1 MLITIGADCHMK
13 SHTLVAVD
21 PVGRNLGQITVGTN
35 TDGHLRLLTWAEQ
48 FDEVIFALEDCRH
61 VTRRL
66 ERDLLRAGQKVLRVP
81 TKLMGEARRI
91 ARQPGK
97 SDPIDAEAVAIAALR
112 HPDLPTAQLDGPA
125 RDIKL
130 LSDHRRDL
138 VMQRTRACC
147 QIRWFLHELD
157 PDLDIPARGLRHH
170 NHLKRVR
177 TVLAS
182 MEGTVARLARELT
195 QRIGELNQQ
204 IAQLDKELTTLVKQH
219 APALLEIPGCGVL
232 SAALIVGETAGVERF
247 RNKDA
252 YARFTGTAPVP
263 VWSGS
268 SVGKVRLNRGGNR
281 QMNWALHM
289 IAVTQARG
297 IGPGKDYLTKQ
308 QARGKDRVAGL
319 RLLRRRLSD
328 TVFAALRTDAAITLA
343 SRQQDRDHGLPAA
356 A

>member
-1 MLITIGADCHMK
+1 MLVTIGADCHMK

-138 VMQRTRACC
+138 VMQRTRS
-147 QIRWFLHELD
+147 
-157 PDLDIPARGLRHH
+157 
-170 NHLKRVR
+170 
-177 TVLAS
+177 T
-182 MEGTVARLARELT
+182 
-195 QRIGELNQQ
+195 
-204 IAQLDKELTTLVKQH
+204 
-219 APALLEIPGCGVL
+219 
-232 SAALIVGETAGVERF
+232 SATR
-247 RNKDA
+247 
-252 YARFTGTAPVP
+252 
-263 VWSGS
+263 
-268 SVGKVRLNRGGNR
+268 SVGRTSQVEAGCSMKPGAR
-281 QMNWALHM
+281 QRFP
-289 IAVTQARG
+289 I
-297 IGPGKDYLTKQ
+297 P
-308 QARGKDRVAGL
+308 
-319 RLLRRRLSD
+319 
-328 TVFAALRTDAAITLA
+328 FAARTSHWYWSAIL
-343 SRQQDRDHGLPAA
+343 LPM
-356 A
+356 